1 MDRERDTQAFVGV
14 GMAEAGT
21 PGMSP
26 TEGGTPAAAPSPAPG
41 REGGQ
46 GAGERAKLPGRAA
59 LLAAAGV
66 VAGLALSVIG
76 STIAVLAAPGNKLAL
91 MLLSLGGLWTGLL
104 GAVWTAS
111 RKFGSGNVW
120 RDFGVRLPASD
131 IGRGLVVAVVGR
143 VAGLILV
150 VPLISIS
157 RRFIGSDLKPFE
169 GARTDPVLLAVVA
182 ALVLVGAPFVEE
194 LFFRGLLLRSLLPLL
209 GPRGAIAAQ
218 ALVFASLHLR
228 PSYGLGNVS
237 LVLAIGTMGIVQ
249 GIVAERYR
257 RLGPVM
263 VAHSLFNLPG
273 LLAIATR

>member
-1 MDRERDTQAFVGV
+1 IPGSTQESRASPSSPCHPHLLRPLPDRAIIPVV
-14 GMAEAGT
+14 
-21 PGMSP
+21 PGFS
-26 TEGGTPAAAPSPAPG
+26 PG
-41 REGGQ
+41 RPARRASGWMQDGSGEGYPSVRGGWDGGGRHAGHEPDRGRDSRRRALP
-46 GAGERAKLPGRAA
+46 GARPRGRAGGRAA
-59 LLAAAGV
+59 GE
-66 VAGLALSVIG
+66 VAL
-76 STIAVLAAPGNKLAL
+76 PG
-91 MLLSLGGLWTGLL
+91 GG
-104 GAVWTAS
+104 
-111 RKFGSGNVW
+111 
-120 RDFGVRLPASD
+120 

-218 ALVFASLHLR
+218 ALVFAALHLR

-257 RLGPVM
+257 RL
-263 VAHSLFNLPG
+263 A
-273 LLAIATR
+273 